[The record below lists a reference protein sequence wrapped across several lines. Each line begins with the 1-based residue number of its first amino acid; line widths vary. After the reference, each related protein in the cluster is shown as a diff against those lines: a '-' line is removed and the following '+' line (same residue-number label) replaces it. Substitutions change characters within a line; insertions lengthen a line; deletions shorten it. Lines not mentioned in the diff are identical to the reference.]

1 MIVVWCVRGAQLLSR
16 RSGSPGLDPVAH
28 RPRYAC
34 MSSSLVW
41 KYNNIIAPP
50 FYRYFFLPFIYFYS
64 VLFTRTF
71 FQFGFIDTLKL

>member
-50 FYRYFFLPFIYFYS
+50 FYRYFFLPFNIFLQRIIYKNFFLVRFY
-64 VLFTRTF
+64 
-71 FQFGFIDTLKL
+71 